1 MYYCLFEQSGTFK
14 NEIKKLGGVAKDF
27 DIQNDYGETD
37 IIIDLYDEI
46 ERGYLELNSIFD
58 GMTPADYIIAFFP
71 CTRFEAQIN
80 MAMLGNQY
88 QQEKWDDYKKLN
100 YDLYLHKQMSNNY
113 ELITKLVLICIRKNI
128 PLVIEN
134 PSSPLHYLTRNWAL
148 KPKVI
153 DLDRRANG
161 DYYKKPT
168 QYWFI
173 NCEPKNNL
181 VFESIDWCEYRKTTD
196 NRSDIKKRSEIHP
209 QYANR
214 FIRQYIADYVDGE
227 WVL

>member
-1 MYYCLFEQSGTFK
+1 M
-14 NEIKKLGGVAKDF
+14 
-27 DIQNDYGETD
+27 
-37 IIIDLYDEI
+37 
-46 ERGYLELNSIFD
+46 
-58 GMTPADYIIAFFP
+58 
-71 CTRFEAQIN
+71 
-80 MAMLGNQY
+80 
-88 QQEKWDDYKKLN
+88 
-100 YDLYLHKQMSNNY
+100 
-113 ELITKLVLICIRKNI
+113 
-128 PLVIEN
+128 
-134 PSSPLHYLTRNWAL
+134 TRNWSI

-173 NCEPKNNL
+173 NCDPKNNL
-181 VFESIDWCEYRKTTD
+181 VFEPIDWVESRETIAELKGK
-196 NRSDIKKRSEIHP
+196 NREAMRSEIHP